1 MPLSLRGQLTLKPL
15 TWGGALRGSQ
25 PFGDTMKKS
34 DFVKPKEKKID
45 GKKLDTMKELKKAFS
60 KPTRVAEVGGRG
72 YV

>member
-1 MPLSLRGQLTLKPL
+1 MVYGLLVNQFIKYALMAYSHRGLNMK
-15 TWGGALRGSQ
+15 ASDIKQ
-25 PFGDTMKKS
+25 P
-34 DFVKPKEKKID
+34 KPKKIK